1 MFDKSLEFSSSLH
14 TIHML
19 NPNWTVQ
26 QCVYILIFQKYRAF
40 TLRLTQ
46 QHGISVDFS
55 EARPN
60 QPYRPESTFYT
71 ECVRCE
77 TSLEFTL
84 WIYRRYR
91 ISNLKGGKMALGS
104 CHTCIKYLMFAF
116 NFLFWVSGLKSF
128 CSFATPTLTRCM
140 SVCVYIPPHIMH
152 IHILRVSFS
161 SWAMWGLGQ
170 TIVKTLKKMTI
181 GAF

>member
-1 MFDKSLEFSSSLH
+1 MYSFVLRSPLLAKLALHYRPERLFKCYTGALKIVPVSPMFDKSLEFSSSLH

-116 NFLFWVSGLKSF
+116 NFLFWVSGL
-128 CSFATPTLTRCM
+128 
-140 SVCVYIPPHIMH
+140 
-152 IHILRVSFS
+152 
-161 SWAMWGLGQ
+161 
-170 TIVKTLKKMTI
+170 
-181 GAF
+181 